1 MEVTRRKMR
10 LEVKTT
16 YFNNKVPNQLIVLS
30 LFEDGEYYES
40 ESILSQIVDSKLIYV
55 NKNIPIDGNNGW
67 YYSIKKINSV
77 NTFIEF
83 AGTAI
88 REPKTILKSVYQ
100 VLMSVES
107 REGELQNDSL

>member
-88 REPKTILKSVYQ
+88 RETKTILKSVYQ
-100 VLMSVES
+100 VLMSVET